1 MNRSNNNNRLPR
13 GTPTGAQGY
22 SNLAFV
28 PKYVTDW
35 TEPSYSN
42 NKSGDNIYGLKRVC
56 SRACLICP
64 MLQVDSFVIQS
75 TANNRKYPMLT
86 NQDVT

>member
-1 MNRSNNNNRLPR
+1 MNRSNYDNRLPR

-22 SNLAFV
+22 SDLASV

-42 NKSGDNIYGLKRVC
+42 NKCGDNIYGLRRGC

-64 MLQVDSFVIQS
+64 MLQIDLYVIQS
-75 TANNRKYPMLT
+75 LVNGRKFPMLT
-86 NQDVT
+86 YKDVT